1 MARLRL
7 NNLAGTTGASLG
19 ASSSG
24 TSQAI
29 TGLFAVAPAFA
40 TLVAPDYY
48 VVIFEP
54 NTANYEISYLT
65 NYTAGSLDGTVTRG
79 QEGTGAP
86 AHPFGTSGVPWQH
99 GSTAQ
104 DFAPTYKPV
113 AFFLS

>member
-1 MARLRL
+1 VSRLRV
-7 NNLAGTTGASLG
+7 NNQGGVTGASLSS
-19 ASSSG
+19 SSSG

-40 TLVAPDYY
+40 TIVAPDYY

-54 NTANYEISYLT
+54 NTANYEITYLT
-65 NYTAGSLDGTVTRG
+65 AYTAASLDGTVTRG

-86 AHPFGTSGVPWQH
+86 AHPFGTSGVAWQH
-99 GSTAQ
+99 GPTAQ
-104 DFAPTYKPV
+104 DFAPTYKPA

>member
-1 MARLRL
+1 VSRLRA
-7 NNLAGTTGASLG
+7 NNLGGSTGASLG
-19 ASSSG
+19 SSSSG

-40 TLVAPDYY
+40 TIVAPDYY

-54 NTANYEISYLT
+54 NTANEEITYLT
-65 NYTAGSLDGTVTRG
+65 VYTSGSLDGTITRG

-86 AHPFGTSGVPWQH
+86 AHISGVSWTH
-99 GSTAQ
+99 GPTAQ
-104 DFAPTYKPV
+104 DFAPTYKPA

>member
-1 MARLRL
+1 VSRLKL
-7 NNLAGTTGASLG
+7 NNVGGNTGASLG
-19 ASSSG
+19 SSSSG

-40 TLVAPDYY
+40 TIVAPDYY

-54 NTANYEISYLT
+54 NTAAEEITYLT
-65 NYTAGSLDGTVTRG
+65 VYSTGAPLDATITRG

-86 AHPFGTSGVPWQH
+86 AHALGVSWTH
-99 GSTAQ
+99 GPTAQ
-104 DFAPTYKPV
+104 DFAPTYKPA

>member
-1 MARLRL
+1 MSRLRL
-7 NNLAGTTGASLG
+7 NNSGGTTGASLG
-19 ASSSG
+19 SSSSG

-54 NTANYEISYLT
+54 NTASEEIAYLT
-65 NYTAGSLDGTVTRG
+65 VYTSGSLDGTITRG

-86 AHPFGTSGVPWQH
+86 AHISGVSWTH
-99 GSTAQ
+99 GPTAQ
-104 DFAPTYKPV
+104 DFAPAYKPF
-113 AFFLS
+113 ALFIA

>member
-1 MARLRL
+1 MSRLKL
-7 NNLAGTTGASLG
+7 NNVGGTTGAALG
-19 ASSSG
+19 SSSSG

-40 TLVAPDYY
+40 TIVAPDYY

-54 NTANYEISYLT
+54 NTANEEIAYLT
-65 NYTAGSLDGTVTRG
+65 VYTSGALDGTITRG

-86 AHPFGTSGVPWQH
+86 AHTSGVSWTH
-99 GSTAQ
+99 GPTAQ
-104 DFAPTYKPV
+104 DFAPTYKPA